1 MPLTVE
7 LETVRDTARDC
18 VNAFVEAVAG
28 LSEYE
33 LLGASRCHGWS
44 RLEVVVHVIGGW
56 HEMLGGFVS
65 PTPRPTTVD
74 AASYWAVFS
83 EQYGDEDPVATLM
96 SQRRRASA
104 YLRPSSA
111 LEQLRDVAAMV
122 DRGTH
127 ALAQGHYLW
136 QDCVFTAGDLLA
148 IWVVEDVIHQ
158 LDLDAPGRVPEA
170 GLALARATVEAILG
184 QPLPGEWSDTEAVLV
199 GTGRVSADAA
209 PAQVR
214 DLLPALG

>member
-7 LETVRDTARDC
+7 LDSVRDTARDS
-18 VNAFVEAVAG
+18 VTGFVEATVA
-28 LSEYE
+28 LSEYD

-44 RLEVVVHVIGGW
+44 RLDVVVHVVNGW
-56 HEMLGGFVS
+56 AEMLGGLVS
-65 PTPRPTTVD
+65 KADRPVTVD

-83 EQYGDEDPVATLM
+83 EQYGDDDPVAVLM

-111 LEQLRDVAAMV
+111 VEQLRDVAAMV
-122 DRGTH
+122 ERGIHNLTP
-127 ALAQGHYLW
+127 GHYLW
-136 QDCVFTAGDLLA
+136 QGCTFTAGDFLA

-158 LDLDAPGRVPEA
+158 LDLDSPVPPHA
-170 GLALARATVEAILG
+170 SGLALARATVEAIVG
-184 QPLPGEWSDTEAVLV
+184 EPLPADWSDTEAVLV
-199 GTGRVSADAA
+199 GTGRESAERA
-209 PAQVR
+209 PAGIR